1 MNRPDNTGAVLFYS
15 GYNKLTIVS
24 TLNMY
29 YNDNTVLFLDGQFI
43 KAKDAKTDL
52 FGQTLH
58 YGFGVFEGIRSYETV
73 NGTKTFKALE
83 HFERLKRSCTLMGI
97 PFHYSAE
104 ELSQIT
110 YQVLEK
116 NELTNAYIRPLVFC
130 SPNMAL
136 TSPNGV
142 SLMITAWECN
152 QHISLKP
159 ARVCISSFQRP
170 NPKAVTM
177 EAKVCGLYVNSILAT
192 TEAKKRGFDDGLLLD
207 LNGFVAEG
215 PGANFFYEKDGVMY
229 TPPTGSIL
237 PGITR
242 KTVIEICRELEI
254 PVEEKYFRP
263 EELFEA
269 DNAFF
274 CSTMNEIVAVES
286 IEGQMMNKPWKDS
299 LSALIRDTYRAIV
312 LDKSY
317 GYVIV

>member
-1 MNRPDNTGAVLFYS
+1 
-15 GYNKLTIVS
+15 
-24 TLNMY
+24 MY
-29 YNDNTVLFLDGQFI
+29 YTDETVLFLDGKFI
-43 KAKDAKTDL
+43 KAKDAHTDL

-58 YGFGVFEGIRSYETV
+58 YGYGVFEGIRSYETV

-83 HFERLKRSCTLMGI
+83 HYERLKRSCALMGI
-97 PFHYSAE
+97 PFFYSAE
-104 ELSQIT
+104 ELSQLT

-142 SLMITAWECN
+142 SLMITAWEVD
-152 QHISLKP
+152 QHTTLQP

-192 TEAKKRGFDDGLLLD
+192 MEAKKRGFDDGLLLD

-215 PGANFFYEKDGVMY
+215 PGANFFYEKDGIMY
-229 TPPTGSIL
+229 TPPVGSIL

-242 KTVIEICRELEI
+242 KTVIEICHQLDI
-254 PVEEKYFRP
+254 PVQEKYFRP
-263 EELFEA
+263 EEVFEA
-269 DNAFF
+269 DSAFF
-274 CSTMNEIVAVES
+274 CSTMQEIVAVES
-286 IEGQMMNKPWKDS
+286 IEGQAFAKPWKDS
-299 LSALIRDTYRAIV
+299 LSALIRDTYRGIV
-312 LDKSY
+312 LDKIY